1 MSKGMPSDVVPTN
14 AGTHTPCPIVLHDR
28 AETFRSNTH
37 QGLWVPAFAGTTRR

>member
-14 AGTHTPCPIVLHDR
+14 AGTRTPCPIVLHDR